1 MNRLPACRG
10 HEQVGSHHNG
20 ATIGPA
26 KELSVSA
33 VARPIGVTIV
43 GILIVIGGIGLILSG
58 VVNLFND
65 EVRLS
70 VSIVVLILMLVIG
83 LIYLAVA
90 KGIFDG
96 NNFARLLVGVITV
109 INLLVGAYHAIFV
122 SVLRWSGVVQMI
134 IAMVILGLLFS
145 RRATEFFTRR

>member
-1 MNRLPACRG
+1 M
-10 HEQVGSHHNG
+10 
-20 ATIGPA
+20 
-26 KELSVSA
+26 SA
-33 VARPIGVTIV
+33 VARPVGVTIV
-43 GILIVIGGIGLILSG
+43 GILIVISGILIIVG
-58 VVNLFND
+58 AVMNLFND

-109 INLLVGAYHAIFV
+109 INLLVGLYHAIFV
-122 SVLRWSGVVQMI
+122 ELLRWNGVVQAV
-134 IAMVILGLLFS
+134 IALIILGLLFS
-145 RRATEFFTRR
+145 RRATEFFTSS

>member
-1 MNRLPACRG
+1 M
-10 HEQVGSHHNG
+10 
-20 ATIGPA
+20 
-26 KELSVSA
+26 SA
-33 VARPIGVTIV
+33 VARPVGVTIV
-43 GILIVIGGIGLILSG
+43 GILIVISGILIIIGG
-58 VVNLFND
+58 VMNLFNE

-109 INLLVGAYHAIFV
+109 INLLVGLSPATPV
-122 SVLRWSGVVQMI
+122 ELLRWNGVVQAV
-134 IAMVILGLLFS
+134 IALIILGLLFS
-145 RRATEFFTRR
+145 RRATEFFTSS

>member
-1 MNRLPACRG
+1 M
-10 HEQVGSHHNG
+10 
-20 ATIGPA
+20 
-26 KELSVSA
+26 SA

-43 GILIVIGGIGLILSG
+43 GILIVIGGIGLFLSG
-58 VVNLFND
+58 VINLFND

-70 VSIVVLILMLVIG
+70 VSIVVLIFMIVLG

-109 INLLVGAYHAIFV
+109 INLLVGLYHAIFV
-122 SVLRWSGVVQMI
+122 EVLRWSGVFQLVFALI
-134 IAMVILGLLFS
+134 ILGLLFS
-145 RRATEFFTRR
+145 RRATEFFTAR

>member
-1 MNRLPACRG
+1 M
-10 HEQVGSHHNG
+10 
-20 ATIGPA
+20 
-26 KELSVSA
+26 SA
-33 VARPIGVTIV
+33 VARPVGVTIV
-43 GILIVIGGIGLILSG
+43 GILIVISGILIIIGG
-58 VVNLFND
+58 VMNLFNE

-109 INLLVGAYHAIFV
+109 INLLVGLYHAIFIEL
-122 SVLRWSGVVQMI
+122 LRWNGIVQAV
-134 IAMVILGLLFS
+134 IALIILGLLFS
-145 RRATEFFTRR
+145 RRATEFFTSS

>member
-1 MNRLPACRG
+1 M
-10 HEQVGSHHNG
+10 
-20 ATIGPA
+20 
-26 KELSVSA
+26 SA
-33 VARPIGVTIV
+33 VARPVGVTIV
-43 GILIVIGGIGLILSG
+43 GILIVISGILIIVG
-58 VVNLFND
+58 AVMNLFND

-109 INLLVGAYHAIFV
+109 INLLVGLYHAIFV
-122 SVLRWSGVVQMI
+122 ELLRWNGIVQAV
-134 IAMVILGLLFS
+134 IALIILGLLFS
-145 RRATEFFTRR
+145 RRATEFFTSS

>member
-1 MNRLPACRG
+1 M
-10 HEQVGSHHNG
+10 S
-20 ATIGPA
+20 T
-26 KELSVSA
+26 
-33 VARPIGVTIV
+33 VARPVGVTIV
-43 GILIVIGGIGLILSG
+43 GILIVISGILIIIGG
-58 VVNLFND
+58 VMNLFNE

-109 INLLVGAYHAIFV
+109 INLLVGLYHAIFIEL
-122 SVLRWSGVVQMI
+122 LRWNGIVQAV
-134 IAMVILGLLFS
+134 IALIILGLLFS
-145 RRATEFFTRR
+145 RRATEFFTSS

>member
-1 MNRLPACRG
+1 M
-10 HEQVGSHHNG
+10 S
-20 ATIGPA
+20 T
-26 KELSVSA
+26 
-33 VARPIGVTIV
+33 VARPVGVTIV
-43 GILIVIGGIGLILSG
+43 GILIVISGILIIIGG
-58 VVNLFND
+58 VMNLFNE

-109 INLLVGAYHAIFV
+109 INLLVGLYHAIFV
-122 SVLRWSGVVQMI
+122 ELLRWNGIVQAV
-134 IAMVILGLLFS
+134 IALIILGLLFS
-145 RRATEFFTRR
+145 RRATEFFTSS

>member
-1 MNRLPACRG
+1 M
-10 HEQVGSHHNG
+10 S
-20 ATIGPA
+20 T
-26 KELSVSA
+26 
-33 VARPIGVTIV
+33 VARPVGVTIV
-43 GILIVIGGIGLILSG
+43 GILIVISGILIIIGG
-58 VVNLFND
+58 VMNLFNE

-109 INLLVGAYHAIFV
+109 INLLVGLYHAIFV
-122 SVLRWSGVVQMI
+122 ELLRWNGVVQAV
-134 IAMVILGLLFS
+134 IALIILGLLFS
-145 RRATEFFTRR
+145 RRATEFFTSS

>member
-1 MNRLPACRG
+1 M
-10 HEQVGSHHNG
+10 
-20 ATIGPA
+20 
-26 KELSVSA
+26 SA
-33 VARPIGVTIV
+33 VARPVGVTIV
-43 GILIVIGGIGLILSG
+43 GILIVISGILIIVG
-58 VVNLFND
+58 AVMNLFND

-109 INLLVGAYHAIFV
+109 INLLVGLYHAIFIEL
-122 SVLRWSGVVQMI
+122 LRWNGIVQAV
-134 IAMVILGLLFS
+134 IALIILGLLFS
-145 RRATEFFTRR
+145 RRATEFFTSS